1 MTLNI
6 NPVFEELFKELN
18 NLDKQGQYY
27 SKMPSQSSNKKDE
40 AKQEKYMTLDELKD
54 ELLQDDEFVS
64 SLVDKIKE
72 KIDFNN
78 QFNVSC
84 ENVAKADKS
93 IEEDKEE
100 VETTKNSSINF
111 TIPSYNKLK
120 KHLLNCYTGSSEPN
134 IKVYFY
140 KKKFSK
146 EKYPDAPVTYFEQH
160 CIAIATNKS
169 IADTWKSHIQDD
181 NFFYNLKND
190 IMYTYI
196 EYKMEDDFS
205 YTQVSNID
213 INMVAAI
220 NEDNIITDFCMYKF
234 KSDNYET
241 TKKLLQKEYLSD
253 ISDICDLSNPL
264 SVKRFYINFG
274 SKTNFNLIM
283 YSRKNNVELQ
293 KKNEMEA
300 AVNIFNYEKI
310 FNSPLRVL
318 TSFQAMFDI
327 YNYFKDDY
335 TMFIVNANFTDEFFN
350 S

>member
-1 MTLNI
+1 
-6 NPVFEELFKELN
+6 
-18 NLDKQGQYY
+18 
-27 SKMPSQSSNKKDE
+27 
-40 AKQEKYMTLDELKD
+40 
-54 ELLQDDEFVS
+54 
-64 SLVDKIKE
+64 
-72 KIDFNN
+72 
-78 QFNVSC
+78 
-84 ENVAKADKS
+84 
-93 IEEDKEE
+93 
-100 VETTKNSSINF
+100 
-111 TIPSYNKLK
+111 
-120 KHLLNCYTGSSEPN
+120 
-134 IKVYFY
+134 
-140 KKKFSK
+140 
-146 EKYPDAPVTYFEQH
+146 
-160 CIAIATNKS
+160 
-169 IADTWKSHIQDD
+169 
-181 NFFYNLKND
+181 
-190 IMYTYI
+190 
-196 EYKMEDDFS
+196 
-205 YTQVSNID
+205 
-213 INMVAAI
+213 MVAAI